1 MSIKFSNNYLI
12 LIIFIYSGCS
22 LIKESSKIEY
32 GKNNSNIELKLPY
45 NSNDYLNDGNTF
57 YSIENAKGSNLS
69 VLRNMV
75 QMQAKVNLANALK
88 FKINS
93 ITDQRQSGTQ
103 GQTTASFQQQASS
116 VIDQSIEKMILLDSK
131 TLRVKEGNQYDY
143 WGVYKL
149 DILDV
154 VRNLNQQ
161 LGTQIKPED
170 LSVSQSN

>member
-1 MSIKFSNNYLI
+1 M
-12 LIIFIYSGCS
+12 
-22 LIKESSKIEY
+22 KEEDLKEI
-32 GKNNSNIELKLPY
+32 KLPFEEK
-45 NSNDYLNDGNTF
+45 DYPNTSESF
-57 YSIENAKGSNLS
+57 YAIENAKGSNLS

-116 VIDQSIEKMILLDSK
+116 VIDQSIEKMILIDSK

-149 DILDV
+149 DILDA
-154 VRNLNQQ
+154 VRNINQQ

-170 LSVSQSN
+170 LSVSKSN

>member
-1 MSIKFSNNYLI
+1 MKKII
-12 LIIFIYSGCS
+12 LISVLSIFIFSSCKSINYM
-22 LIKESSKIEY
+22 KEEDLKEI
-32 GKNNSNIELKLPY
+32 KLPFEAK
-45 NSNDYLNDGNTF
+45 DYPNTSESF
-57 YSIENAKGSNLS
+57 YAIENAKGSNLS

-75 QMQAKVNLANALK
+75 QMQAKVNLSNALK

-93 ITDQRQSGTQ
+93 ITDQRQSGAQ

-154 VRNLNQQ
+154 VRNINQQ

-170 LSVSQSN
+170 LSVSKSN